1 MLDTQQCFFPAS
13 VRIEPV
19 GRQIL
24 CLLLAVLHLSSQF
37 TTRGCYALGLQALEL
52 PGYFGRCCFV

>member
-1 MLDTQQCFFPAS
+1 MLDSQQCFFPAS

-24 CLLLAVLHLSSQF
+24 CLLLAVLHLSSQSPYG
-37 TTRGCYALGLQALEL
+37 RRYALGLQALEL
-52 PGYFGRCCFV
+52 SGYFGRCCFV